1 MTGKDIIK
9 ITLNLVV
16 IYLIG
21 GFILAFVY
29 ANTSP
34 RVFKN
39 NEEAEKKALKELV
52 PDADANEKHDWT
64 IHDKHAKYFI
74 MKKGGDTIGYVIQSF
89 GKGYSSY
96 INTFIATDKDF
107 KVQKISILGH
117 GETPGLGD
125 EIETDWFKNQFK
137 DKSIDHLKVIKGD
150 TKEDIQ
156 AISGAT
162 ISSRAVTEDAVKNG
176 VSFLIKTANAAKNPG
191 ESNPATQQKGS
202 ASGEAKEGG
211 NTDVKQQH

>member
-1 MTGKDIIK
+1 MTGKDIFK
-9 ITLNLVV
+9 ITLNLVI

-29 ANTSP
+29 ANASP
-34 RVFKN
+34 KIFRN
-39 NEEAEKKALKELV
+39 NEEAEKKALKMLM
-52 PDADANEKHDWT
+52 PDADVNEKLGEWS

-74 MKKGGDTIGYVIQSF
+74 SKKGGDTIGYIIQSF

-96 INTFIATDKDF
+96 INTFIAVDKDF
-107 KVQKISILGH
+107 TVQKINVLSH
-117 GETPGLGD
+117 AETPGLGD
-125 EIETDWFKNQFK
+125 EIDSDSFKNQFK
-137 DKSIDHLKVIKGD
+137 GKTIEHLKVIKGE

-176 VSFLIKTANAAKNPG
+176 VAFLIKTV
-191 ESNPATQQKGS
+191 
-202 ASGEAKEGG
+202 KEGG
-211 NTDVKQQH
+211 KTDVKPEQH

>member
-9 ITLNLVV
+9 ITLNLVIV
-16 IYLIG
+16 YLIG
-21 GFILAFVY
+21 GFILAFVF
-29 ANTSP
+29 ANASP
-34 RVFKN
+34 KIFKN
-39 NEEAEKKALKELV
+39 NEEAEKKALKELM
-52 PDADANEKHDWT
+52 PEADDNIKLGDWT

-74 MKKGGDTIGYVIQSF
+74 SKKGGDTVGYIIQSF

-96 INTFIATDKDF
+96 INTFVAVDKDF
-107 KVQKISILGH
+107 KVQKINILAH

-137 DKSIDHLKVIKGD
+137 DKSIEHLKVIKGE
-150 TKEDIQ
+150 TKDDIQ

-176 VSFLIKTANAAKNPG
+176 VAFLIKTV
-191 ESNPATQQKGS
+191 
-202 ASGEAKEGG
+202 KEGG

>member
-1 MTGKDIIK
+1 MTGKDIAK
-9 ITLNLVV
+9 ITLTLVV
-16 IYLIG
+16 FYMIG

-29 ANTSP
+29 ANASP
-34 RVFKN
+34 KIYKN
-39 NEEAEKKALKELV
+39 NEEAERKALKGLM
-52 PDADANEKHDWT
+52 PDADDISKMGDWT

-74 MKKGGDTIGYVIQSF
+74 AKRGGEPIGYLIQSF

-96 INTFIATDKDF
+96 INTLIAVDRDF
-107 KVQKISILGH
+107 KVQKITILAH

-125 EIETDWFKNQFK
+125 EIEADWFQNQFK
-137 DKSIDHLKVIKGD
+137 DKSIDHLKVIKGE

-176 VSFLIKTANAAKNPG
+176 VAFLIKTV
-191 ESNPATQQKGS
+191 
-202 ASGEAKEGG
+202 KEGG
-211 NTDVKQQH
+211 SEDVKPEHN

>member
-1 MTGKDIIK
+1 MTGKDIVK
-9 ITLNLVV
+9 VTLNLVIV
-16 IYLIG
+16 YLIG

-29 ANTSP
+29 ANASP
-34 RVFKN
+34 RVFRN

-52 PDADANEKHDWT
+52 PDADTNEKHDWT

-107 KVQKISILGH
+107 VVQKINILGH

-125 EIETDWFKNQFK
+125 EIELDYFK
-137 DKSIDHLKVIKGD
+137 DRLKGKDIDHLKVLK
-150 TKEDIQ
+150 TETTEYVE

-176 VSFLIKTANAAKNPG
+176 VAFLIKTD
-191 ESNPATQQKGS
+191 
-202 ASGEAKEGG
+202 KEGG
-211 NTDVKQQH
+211 NTDVNQQQH

>member
-1 MTGKDIIK
+1 MTGRDIVK
-9 ITLNLVV
+9 VTLNLVIV
-16 IYLIG
+16 YLIG

-29 ANTSP
+29 ANASP
-34 RVFKN
+34 RVFRN

-74 MKKGGDTIGYVIQSF
+74 MKKGGDKIGYVIQSF

-96 INTFIATDKDF
+96 INTFIAADKDF
-107 KVQKISILGH
+107 VVQKINILGH

-125 EIETDWFKNQFK
+125 EIELDYFK
-137 DKSIDHLKVIKGD
+137 DRLKGKDIEHLKVLK
-150 TKEDIQ
+150 TETTEYVE

-176 VSFLIKTANAAKNPG
+176 VAFLIKTV
-191 ESNPATQQKGS
+191 
-202 ASGEAKEGG
+202 KEGG
-211 NTDVKQQH
+211 NADVKQQH

>member
-1 MTGKDIIK
+1 MTGRDIAK
-9 ITLNLVV
+9 ITFTLVAFYV
-16 IYLIG
+16 IG

-29 ANTSP
+29 ASASP
-34 RVFKN
+34 KIYKN
-39 NEEAEKKALKELV
+39 NEEAEQKALKQLM
-52 PDADANEKHDWT
+52 PDADDISKMGEWS

-74 MKKGGDTIGYVIQSF
+74 GKKGGKAIGYVIQSF

-96 INTFIATDKDF
+96 INTFIAVDKDF
-107 KVQKISILGH
+107 KVQKINILAH

-137 DKSIDHLKVIKGD
+137 DKSIEHLKVIKGE

-176 VSFLIKTANAAKNPG
+176 VAFLIKTV
-191 ESNPATQQKGS
+191 
-202 ASGEAKEGG
+202 KEGG
-211 NTDVKQQH
+211 KADVEHEHH

>member
-1 MTGKDIIK
+1 MMTGKDIIK
-9 ITLNLVV
+9 ITLNLVIV
-16 IYLIG
+16 YLVG

-29 ANTSP
+29 AQASP
-34 RVFKN
+34 KIFKN
-39 NEEAEKKALKELV
+39 AEEAEKKALKELV

-107 KVQKISILGH
+107 VVQKINILGH

-125 EIETDWFKNQFK
+125 EIETAWFKDQFK
-137 DKSIDHLKVIKGD
+137 GKTLEHLKVIKGE

-162 ISSRAVTEDAVKNG
+162 ISTRAVTEDAVKNG
-176 VSFLIKTANAAKNPG
+176 VSFLIKTV
-191 ESNPATQQKGS
+191 
-202 ASGEAKEGG
+202 KEGG

>member
-1 MTGKDIIK
+1 MTGKDILK
-9 ITLNLVV
+9 VTLNLVIV
-16 IYLIG
+16 YLIG

-29 ANTSP
+29 ANASP

-39 NEEAEKKALKELV
+39 NEETEKKALKELV
-52 PDADANEKHDWT
+52 PDADTNEKRDWT

-74 MKKGGDTIGYVIQSF
+74 MKKGVDTIGYVIQSY

-107 KVQKISILGH
+107 VVQKINILGH

-137 DKSIDHLKVIKGD
+137 GKSIEHLKVIKGD

-162 ISSRAVTEDAVKNG
+162 ISTRAVSEDAVKNG
-176 VSFLIKTANAAKNPG
+176 VAFLIKTV
-191 ESNPATQQKGS
+191 
-202 ASGEAKEGG
+202 KEGG
-211 NTDVKQQH
+211 NADVKQQH